1 MLKGQVKWFNDQ
13 KGFGFIEQTPG
24 EDIFVHF
31 SVIDGDG
38 YRFLDDGQD
47 VLFEFIDT
55 PKGLQATRV
64 VKT

>member
-13 KGFGFIEQTPG
+13 KGFGFIEQTTG